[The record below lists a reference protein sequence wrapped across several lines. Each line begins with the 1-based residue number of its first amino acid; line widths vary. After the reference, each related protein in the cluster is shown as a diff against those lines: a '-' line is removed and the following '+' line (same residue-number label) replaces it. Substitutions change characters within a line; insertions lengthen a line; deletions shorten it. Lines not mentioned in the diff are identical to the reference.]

1 MPKSIFAL
9 LLAISFL
16 LTSCFS
22 ELANDFNK
30 IDELRWNPS
39 LALPLANGSFTI
51 DEFAEELSGDNFS
64 TGARPD
70 GLVVFYFSQ
79 DQVFSENAEDQIN
92 IQDENYVSSIAVPLG
107 DLPDLPVNGSVSTQR
122 IHEFGVNTSFNDK
135 LYSATL
141 KGGTLEIDLAGN
153 FPASGELV
161 FTFNGLTLDGQTMQT
176 TFQWTYD
183 GSNTQRFQRTID
195 LAGLEM
201 DLTDGGTTF
210 NYFYFTSDLTLF
222 YEGQTVTTSQQLDLS
237 LDLLNME
244 FSDAF
249 ATVAERVIAT
259 ESNQFTLNFL
269 DDLNGGQYYFDEP
282 SINFHFAN
290 SFGVP
295 LSATIIEATAS
306 SVERGDL
313 ALTGSAVGNPFTMGY
328 PTINEIGT
336 VVDSDI
342 TLNHENSNLP
352 QLLAFQPNTI
362 SYTFQGTVNPDGND
376 ETHFVLDTSRI
387 SADIDLELPMIGR
400 FRNLTFV
407 ENYDFDAQ
415 ELEEVEYALF
425 RLTSSNG
432 FPINTDM
439 QLYFRNS
446 SGFFIDSLIY
456 DDSRVLEAGIT
467 DSNGKVT
474 TPTVK
479 ELDVLIPKDRLG
491 PISTA
496 TSLVMR
502 ARLDTPEN
510 QTQSV
515 RIYEDDR
522 LDVKLYI
529 QTEFEIIL

>member
-1 MPKSIFAL
+1 M
-9 LLAISFL
+9 

-22 ELANDFNK
+22 ELANDFKN
-30 IDELRWNPS
+30 IDELTWNPS

-79 DQVFSENAEDQIN
+79 DQVFSENAEDQVN
-92 IQDENYVSSIAVPLG
+92 IQDENYVSSISVPLG
-107 DLPDLPVNGSVSTQR
+107 DLPDLPINGSVTTQR

-135 LYSATL
+135 LYSASL

-161 FTFNGLTLDGQTMQT
+161 FTFNGLTLDGETMQT
-176 TFQWTYD
+176 SFSWTYD

-195 LAGLEM
+195 LTGMEM

-210 NYFYFTSDLTLF
+210 NYFYFTSELTLY

-244 FSDAF
+244 FSQAF

-259 ESNQFTLNFL
+259 ESNHFTLNFL
-269 DDLNGGQYYFDEP
+269 DELNGGQYYFDEP
-282 SINFHFAN
+282 SINFHFSN

-336 VVDSDI
+336 VVESDI

-352 QLLAFQPNTI
+352 QLLF
-362 SYTFQGTVNPDGND
+362 
-376 ETHFVLDTSRI
+376 H
-387 SADIDLELPMIGR
+387 
-400 FRNLTFV
+400 
-407 ENYDFDAQ
+407 
-415 ELEEVEYALF
+415 
-425 RLTSSNG
+425 
-432 FPINTDM
+432 
-439 QLYFRNS
+439 
-446 SGFFIDSLIY
+446 
-456 DDSRVLEAGIT
+456 
-467 DSNGKVT
+467 
-474 TPTVK
+474 
-479 ELDVLIPKDRLG
+479 
-491 PISTA
+491 
-496 TSLVMR
+496 
-502 ARLDTPEN
+502 
-510 QTQSV
+510 
-515 RIYEDDR
+515 
-522 LDVKLYI
+522 
-529 QTEFEIIL
+529 